1 MARFAS
7 ISSLEQAD
15 LWRRQDAPAEAK
27 GLEQRA
33 NEMPL
38 RRPLDKRYD
47 MVNIDPKWDF
57 QDEFVDK
64 VLMYRIIRVMVV

>member
-15 LWRRQDAPAEAK
+15 MWRRHDTAAEAI

-47 MVNIDPKWDF
+47 MANNDPKGDF
-57 QDEFVDK
+57 QDEFVE
-64 VLMYRIIRVMVV
+64 

>member
-15 LWRRQDAPAEAK
+15 LWRRHDTAAEAK

-38 RRPLDKRYD
+38 KRPLDKRYD
-47 MVNIDPKWDF
+47 MVNYYPKWAF
-57 QDEFVDK
+57 QD
-64 VLMYRIIRVMVV
+64 

>member
-15 LWRRQDAPAEAK
+15 LWRLHDTTPEAK

-38 RRPLDKRYD
+38 KRPLDKRYD
-47 MVNIDPKWDF
+47 MVNYYTQNGPF
-57 QDEFVDK
+57 
-64 VLMYRIIRVMVV
+64 RINLSTRL

>member
-15 LWRRQDAPAEAK
+15 LWRRHDTAAEAK

-47 MVNIDPKWDF
+47 MANNDPKWDF
-57 QDEFVDK
+57 
-64 VLMYRIIRVMVV
+64 